1 MNEIQLFAYKG
12 QQVRTVEK
20 DGEVWFVAK
29 DVCDILELTN
39 PTMAL
44 ENLDEDE
51 RAKFNL
57 GRSPVHG
64 GGGEVNVISEP
75 GVYALVLRS
84 RKPEAKAFSRW
95 VRHKVIPSIMRHGMY
110 MTDATAEK
118 ILADPDVFIKV
129 LEELK
134 AERLKNLKLT
144 AQAESN
150 APKVLFA
157 EAVETSGDS
166 ILIGAFA
173 KMLKQNGIDINQNEL
188 FVWYRENGWLIKQQG
203 RLWNMPTQKAL
214 DEGFFESEERVI
226 TKPDGGTVIKYTPKL
241 TGKGQLYFMCIFM
254 ETNKTLTVG
263 QV

>member
-1 MNEIQLFAYKG
+1 MNGIQVFDYKS

-20 DGEVWFVAK
+20 DGEAWFVAK
-29 DVCDILELTN
+29 DVCDILDIKNT
-39 PTMAL
+39 TDAIKS
-44 ENLDEDE
+44 LDDDE
-51 RAKFNL
+51 KMTLDFSEGHSGQR
-57 GRSPVHG
+57 G
-64 GGGEVNVISEP
+64 GAQSYNIISEP

-84 RKPEAKAFSRW
+84 RKPEAKEFSRW
-95 VRHKVIPSIMRHGMY
+95 VRHEVLPSIRKHGLY
-110 MTDATAEK
+110 MTDSMTEK

-129 LEELK
+129 LQELK
-134 AERLKNLKLT
+134 NERSKVQQLT
-144 AQAESN
+144 AQAELN

-241 TGKGQLYFMCIFM
+241 TGKGQTHFMGVFM
-254 ETNKTLTVG
+254 REGK
-263 QV
+263 

>member
-1 MNEIQLFAYKG
+1 MNGIQVFDYKS

-29 DVCDILELTN
+29 DVCDVLELSDVNKATQH
-39 PTMAL
+39 
-44 ENLDEDE
+44 LDDDE
-51 RAKFNL
+51 KLVRKLFVS
-57 GRSPVHG
+57 GQHRD
-64 GGGEVNVISEP
+64 VITINEP
-75 GVYALVLRS
+75 GLYALILKS
-84 RKPEAKAFSRW
+84 RKPEAKEFSRW
-95 VRHKVIPSIMRHGMY
+95 VRHEVLPSIRKHGLY
-110 MTDATAEK
+110 MTDSMTEK

-129 LEELK
+129 LQELK
-134 AERLKNLKLT
+134 AERSKVQQLT

-241 TGKGQLYFMCIFM
+241 TGQGQTHFMSVFM
-254 ETNKTLTVG
+254 MEGK
-263 QV
+263 

>member
-1 MNEIQLFAYKG
+1 MNEIQLFDYKG
-12 QQVRTVEK
+12 HQVRTVEK

-29 DVCDILELTN
+29 DVCDILGIKNHKGAIKEL
-39 PTMAL
+39 
-44 ENLDEDE
+44 DDDE
-51 RAKFNL
+51 RDGVAITDPI
-57 GRSPVHG
+57 GRKQVT
-64 GGGEVNVISEP
+64 NIISEP

-84 RKPEAKAFSRW
+84 RKPEAKEFSRW

-134 AERLKNLKLT
+134 SERSKNLQLT
-144 AQAESN
+144 AQAKSN
-150 APKVLFA
+150 EPKVLFA
-157 EAVETSGDS
+157 EAVETSEDS

-188 FVWYRENGWLIKQQG
+188 FMWYRENGWLIKQQG

-226 TKPDGGTVIKYTPKL
+226 TKPNGGTVIKYTPKL